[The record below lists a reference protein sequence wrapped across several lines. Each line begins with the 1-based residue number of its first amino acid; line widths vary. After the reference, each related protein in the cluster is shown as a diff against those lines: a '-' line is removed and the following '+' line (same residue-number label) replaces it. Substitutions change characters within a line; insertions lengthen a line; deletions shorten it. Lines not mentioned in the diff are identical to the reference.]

1 MQLILED
8 GSTWHFPNPSAIR
21 NALAQVDGTNNGFLI
36 LDRAE
41 SHFMQAAGAADTGFV
56 VEYRAGD
63 SDHHYEAGD
72 GVSFE
77 VAAAL
82 FESYAAG
89 TDAWLTA
96 VEWRK
101 MKF

>member
-8 GSTWHFPNPSAIR
+8 GSTWHFPNQSAIR
-21 NALAQVDGTNNGFLI
+21 NALAQVDGASNSFLI
-36 LDRAE
+36 LERDEA
-41 SHFMQAAGAADTGFV
+41 HFMQAAGAMDSGFV
-56 VEYRAGD
+56 VEYREGD
-63 SDHHYEAGD
+63 SAQHYQAGD

-77 VAAAL
+77 IAADL
-82 FESYAAG
+82 FSSYAAG
-89 TDAWLTA
+89 SDDWLTA